1 MRHPGRTSS
10 PLRPGISFRYTQ
22 PPALWREALQI
33 LSGGAGA
40 SHREIV
46 EKLAGMVFSQYDGAG
61 SRPGRLWRCVMPYGR
76 RSGQLLAPARELSQ
90 V

>member
-1 MRHPGRTSS
+1 VPQRA
-10 PLRPGISFRYTQ
+10 PLGLSCKIP
-22 PPALWREALQI
+22 WREALQI

-40 SHREIV
+40 SHREIL
-46 EKLAGMVFSQYDGAG
+46 ETLAEMVLSKYDGAG
-61 SRPGRLWRCVMPYGR
+61 SRPGRLWRGVMPYGR